1 MMVRVRADV
10 EVANIQRRRN
20 AVTKLTSGKLGP
32 EKYGRPQHV
41 TARRLDKL
49 VTIH

>member
-20 AVTKLTSGKLGP
+20 AVTKLTSGKLDP
-32 EKYGRPQHV
+32 EKHRKPKHV
-41 TARRLDKL
+41 TVRRFDKR